1 MPRPQR
7 HRDYRRQCCRPL
19 ELPSAFAGY
28 IAALV
33 KVAEG
38 KERSASG
45 RWGRR
50 TTGSSV
56 PGTRRRH
63 RQAAVAPTA
72 RTPEL
77 AGGLC
82 LGGGSPLGTARR
94 GAAQAAE
101 AQAAQGGRRA
111 GGRGGE
117 ALPARLQGPGEP
129 EQGRFCRGLG
139 CVNCRLKQRQTHR
152 ESAEHILF
160 CNFRVEMLLQ
170 YKTQG
175 SEAIKETT
183 ENLTT

>member
-1 MPRPQR
+1 MGGGRCWSTRASNHKTPYYGARPPPNALQIQSSAGAGVPRPQR

-45 RWGRR
+45 RRGRT

-63 RQAAVAPTA
+63 RQAAVAPIA

-94 GAAQAAE
+94 GAAQ
-101 AQAAQGGRRA
+101 GGRRA

-129 EQGRFCRGLG
+129 ELGRFCRGLG
-139 CVNCRLKQRQTHR
+139 CVNCRLKQ
-152 ESAEHILF
+152 
-160 CNFRVEMLLQ
+160 
-170 YKTQG
+170 
-175 SEAIKETT
+175 
-183 ENLTT
+183 

>member
-1 MPRPQR
+1 M
-7 HRDYRRQCCRPL
+7 
-19 ELPSAFAGY
+19 
-28 IAALV
+28 

-45 RWGRR
+45 RRGRT
-50 TTGSSV
+50 TTGSRV

-94 GAAQAAE
+94 G
-101 AQAAQGGRRA
+101 AAQGGRRA

-175 SEAIKETT
+175 SEAIKERT